1 VHRLAGCLDFITKVT
16 SKFHTTA
23 LQFLLSTFESYSM
36 QFLSLIRPTTLV
48 LTSLSVA
55 ALVACGGGNSALP
68 FQTLDGAQP
77 LVIGHRG
84 SAGVLPDHTLE
95 GYTRAIQNGAD
106 FIEPDLVATKDGEL
120 IARHEPNITGT
131 TDVAS
136 RPEFASRKTTR
147 MVDGVAETGWFATDF
162 TLAEIKTLRAIQPL
176 SDRDQSHNGKYQI
189 PTLREVLN
197 VARTEGTKVGRV
209 IGVYPETKHPTYH
222 VDANLK
228 LEDRLLAILTEYG
241 YTKKD
246 SPVIVQ
252 SFEVSNLQYLRPKTQ
267 VRLVQLVDG
276 DDYDFKTGKV
286 TFAAPFDRPYDWT
299 KAGKTALF
307 DSMLTPAGLAEIKK
321 YADGVGPWKP
331 YIVPVKGAFD
341 AAGKMLDVNGDGAVN
356 YLDTTSQAA
365 TSLIADA
372 HKVGLTVHTW
382 TFRNEPKRLAFD
394 YKGDPKNEYLQFY
407 RLGID
412 GVFSDFTD
420 TAVAARTVYLKEL
433 GR

>member
-1 VHRLAGCLDFITKVT
+1 
-16 SKFHTTA
+16 
-23 LQFLLSTFESYSM
+23 
-36 QFLSLIRPTTLV
+36 V
-48 LTSLSVA
+48 L
-55 ALVACGGGNSALP
+55 P
-68 FQTLDGAQP
+68 YQTLDGAQP

-131 TDVAS
+131 TDVAT

-176 SDRDQSHNGKYQI
+176 SDRDQSHNGKYLI

-197 VARTEGTKVGRV
+197 VAKTEGAKVGRV

-331 YIVPVKGAFD
+331 YIVPVKGTFD

-356 YLDTTSQAA
+356 YMDTTSQAA
-365 TSLIADA
+365 TTLIADA
-372 HKVGLTVHTW
+372 HKAGLAVHTW

-394 YKGDPKNEYLQFY
+394 YKVDPKNEYLQFY

-420 TAVAARTVYLKEL
+420 TAVAARAAYLKEL

>member
-1 VHRLAGCLDFITKVT
+1 MKPAAGVFSVSRGLSWALTCL
-16 SKFHTTA
+16 SA
-23 LQFLLSTFESYSM
+23 
-36 QFLSLIRPTTLV
+36 
-48 LTSLSVA
+48 A
-55 ALVACGGGNSALP
+55 ALVACGGNDAAP
-68 FQTLDGAQP
+68 FSTLNGAQP

-84 SAGVLPDHTLE
+84 SAGYLPDHTLE
-95 GYTRAIQNGAD
+95 GYKLAIQNGAD

-120 IARHEPNITGT
+120 IARHEPNITAT

-147 MVDGVAETGWFATDF
+147 LVDGASETGWFATDF

-176 SDRDQSHNGKYQI
+176 SDRDPSFNGKYQI
-189 PTLREVLN
+189 PTLREVLD
-197 VARTEGTKVGRV
+197 VAKTEGTKLGRV
-209 IGVYPETKHPTYH
+209 VGVYPETKHPTYH

-228 LEDRLLAILTEYG
+228 LEDRLLAILNDYG

-246 SPVIVQ
+246 SPVIIQ

-299 KAGKTALF
+299 RAGKTDLF
-307 DSMLTPAGLAEIKK
+307 DSMLTPAGLGEIKK

-331 YIVPVKGAFD
+331 YIVPVKGSFD

-356 YLDTTSQAA
+356 YMDTTSQSA
-365 TSLIADA
+365 TTLIADA
-372 HKVGLTVHTW
+372 HKLGLMVHSW

-394 YKGDPKNEYLQFY
+394 YKGDPKAEYLQFY

-412 GVFSDFTD
+412 GLFSDFTD
-420 TAVAARTVYLKEL
+420 TAVAARSTYLKEL

>member
-1 VHRLAGCLDFITKVT
+1 MK
-16 SKFHTTA
+16 
-23 LQFLLSTFESYSM
+23 
-36 QFLSLIRPTTLV
+36 SLTHVFPTTRGLALAMV
-48 LTSLSVA
+48 SLSVA
-55 ALVACGGGNSALP
+55 ALVACGGGSVAP
-68 FQTLDGAQP
+68 FLTLDGNQP

-84 SAGVLPDHTLE
+84 SAGYLPDHTLE
-95 GYTRAIQNGAD
+95 GYKLAIQNGAD

-120 IARHEPNITGT
+120 IARHEPNISAT
-131 TDVAS
+131 TDVDTH
-136 RPEFASRKTTR
+136 PEFASRKTTR

-162 TLAEIKTLRAIQPL
+162 TLAEIKTLRAKQPF
-176 SDRDQSHNGKYQI
+176 SDRDQSYNGKYQI
-189 PTLREVLN
+189 PTLREVLDL
-197 VARTEGTKVGRV
+197 AKTEGAKVGRV

-228 LEDRLLAILTEYG
+228 LEDRLLAILNEYG

-246 SPVIVQ
+246 SPIILQ
-252 SFEVSNLQYLRPKTQ
+252 SFEVSNLQYLRTKTQ
-267 VRLVQLVDG
+267 LRLVQLVDG

-299 KAGKTALF
+299 KAGKTEMF

-331 YIVPVKGAFD
+331 YIVPVKGTFD
-341 AAGKMLDVNGDGAVN
+341 ATGKMLDLNGDGTVN
-356 YLDTTSQAA
+356 YADATSQAA
-365 TSLIADA
+365 TTLIADA
-372 HKVGLTVHTW
+372 HKLSLTVHTW

-420 TAVAARTVYLKEL
+420 TAIAARADYLRDM

>member
-1 VHRLAGCLDFITKVT
+1 MKSLPRVFSFSRGLPLALT
-16 SKFHTTA
+16 
-23 LQFLLSTFESYSM
+23 LLG
-36 QFLSLIRPTTLV
+36 
-48 LTSLSVA
+48 A
-55 ALVACGGGNSALP
+55 ATLVACGGSDDPAP
-68 FQTLDGAQP
+68 FLTLDGKQP

-84 SAGVLPDHTLE
+84 SAGHLPDHTLE
-95 GYTRAIQNGAD
+95 GYRLAIQNGAD

-131 TDVAS
+131 TDVAN
-136 RPEFASRKTTR
+136 RPEFANRKVTR
-147 MVDGVAETGWFATDF
+147 LVDGASETGWFATDF
-162 TLAEIKTLRAIQPL
+162 TLAEIKTLRAVQPL
-176 SDRDQSHNGKYQI
+176 SERDQSHNGKYQI
-189 PTLREVLN
+189 PTLREVLDVAKTEGAK
-197 VARTEGTKVGRV
+197 VARVV
-209 IGVYPETKHPTYH
+209 GVYPETKHPTYH

-228 LEDRLLAILTEYG
+228 LEDRLLAILNEYG

-246 SPVIVQ
+246 SPIIIQ

-299 KAGKTALF
+299 RAGKTELF
-307 DSMLTPAGLAEIKK
+307 ASMLTPAGLAEIKK

-331 YIVPVKGAFD
+331 YIVPVKGSFD

-356 YLDTTSQAA
+356 YMDTTSQPG
-365 TSLIADA
+365 TTLIADA
-372 HKVGLTVHTW
+372 HKLGLMVHTW
-382 TFRNEPKRLAFD
+382 TFRNEPRRLAFD

-412 GVFSDFTD
+412 GVFTDFTD
-420 TAVAARTVYLKEL
+420 TAVAARSLYLKEL

>member
-1 VHRLAGCLDFITKVT
+1 MADCLDFITKVT

-23 LQFLLSTFESYSM
+23 LQFLLSPIESNDM
-36 QFLSLIRPTTLV
+36 KVISLIRPTTLV
-48 LTSLSVA
+48 LTGLSVA
-55 ALVACGGGNSALP
+55 ILVACGGGNVVYP

-84 SAGVLPDHTLE
+84 SPGVLPDHTLE

-136 RPEFASRKTTR
+136 HPEFATRKTTR
-147 MVDGVAETGWFATDF
+147 MVDGFAETGWFATDF
-162 TLAEIKTLRAIQPL
+162 TLAEIKTLRATQPM
-176 SDRDQSHNGKYQI
+176 SDRDQSHNGKYLI

-197 VARTEGTKVGRV
+197 VAKSEGVKVGRV

-246 SPVIVQ
+246 SPVIIQ

-267 VRLVQLVDG
+267 ARLVQLVDG
-276 DDYDFKTGKV
+276 GDYDFKTGKV
-286 TFAAPFDRPYDWT
+286 TFAARADRLYD
-299 KAGKTALF
+299 
-307 DSMLTPAGLAEIKK
+307 
-321 YADGVGPWKP
+321 
-331 YIVPVKGAFD
+331 
-341 AAGKMLDVNGDGAVN
+341 
-356 YLDTTSQAA
+356 
-365 TSLIADA
+365 
-372 HKVGLTVHTW
+372 
-382 TFRNEPKRLAFD
+382 
-394 YKGDPKNEYLQFY
+394 
-407 RLGID
+407 
-412 GVFSDFTD
+412 
-420 TAVAARTVYLKEL
+420 
-433 GR
+433 

>member
-1 VHRLAGCLDFITKVT
+1 MKPTADVFTVSRGLTLALTCL
-16 SKFHTTA
+16 SA
-23 LQFLLSTFESYSM
+23 
-36 QFLSLIRPTTLV
+36 
-48 LTSLSVA
+48 A
-55 ALVACGGGNSALP
+55 ALVACGGNDAAP
-68 FQTLDGAQP
+68 FLTLNGEQP

-84 SAGVLPDHTLE
+84 SAGALPEHTLE
-95 GYTRAIQNGAD
+95 GYKLAIQNGAD

-120 IARHEPNITGT
+120 IARHEPNITAT
-131 TDVAS
+131 TDVAA

-147 MVDGVAETGWFATDF
+147 LVDGAPETGWFATDF
-162 TLAEIKTLRAIQPL
+162 TLAEIKTLRAIQP
-176 SDRDQSHNGKYQI
+176 SSERDQSFNGRYQV
-189 PTLREVLN
+189 PTLREVLEL
-197 VARTEGTKVGRV
+197 AKTEGTRVGRV
-209 IGVYPETKHPTYH
+209 VGVYPETKHPTYH

-228 LEDRLLAILTEYG
+228 LEDRLLAVLNDYG

-246 SPVIVQ
+246 SPVIIQ

-299 KAGKTALF
+299 RAGRTDLF

-331 YIVPVKGAFD
+331 YIVPVKGSFD

-356 YLDTTSQAA
+356 YRDTTSQPA
-365 TSLIADA
+365 TTLIADA
-372 HKVGLTVHTW
+372 HKLGLIVHTW
-382 TFRNEPKRLAFD
+382 TFRNEPRRLAFD
-394 YKGDPKNEYLQFY
+394 YKGDPQAEYLQFY

-420 TAVAARTVYLKEL
+420 TAVAARATYLKEL

>member
-1 VHRLAGCLDFITKVT
+1 
-16 SKFHTTA
+16 
-23 LQFLLSTFESYSM
+23 LLSPIESNDM
-36 QFLSLIRPTTLV
+36 NALSLIRPTAWA
-48 LTSLSVA
+48 LTCLGFA
-55 ALVACGGGNSALP
+55 TLVACGGSSGPLP
-68 FQTLDGAQP
+68 FQTLDGTQP

-84 SAGVLPDHTLE
+84 SPGVLPDHTLE
-95 GYTRAIQNGAD
+95 GYARAIQNGAD

-120 IARHEPNITGT
+120 IARHEPNITST
-131 TDVAS
+131 TDIAS
-136 RPEFASRKTTR
+136 HPEFAARKTTR
-147 MVDGVAETGWFATDF
+147 MVDGVSETGWFATDF
-162 TLAEIKTLRAIQPL
+162 TLAEIKTLRAVQPM

-197 VARTEGTKVGRV
+197 LAKTEGAKVGRA

-228 LEDRLLAILTEYG
+228 LEDRLLTILSEYG

-246 SPVIVQ
+246 SPVIIQ

-286 TFAAPFDRPYDWT
+286 IFAAPYDRPYDWT

-331 YIVPVKGAFD
+331 YIVPVKGTFD
-341 AAGKMLDVNGDGAVN
+341 AAGKMQDLNGDGAVN
-356 YLDTTSQAA
+356 YMDTTSQAA

-372 HKVGLTVHTW
+372 HKAGLSVHTW
-382 TFRNEPKRLAFD
+382 TFRNEAKRLAFD

-407 RLGID
+407 RLGLD
-412 GVFSDFTD
+412 GVFSDQTD
-420 TAVAARTVYLKEL
+420 TAIAARAAYLKEL

>member
-1 VHRLAGCLDFITKVT
+1 MKV
-16 SKFHTTA
+16 
-23 LQFLLSTFESYSM
+23 
-36 QFLSLIRPTTLV
+36 LSLIRPTTLV
-48 LTSLSVA
+48 LTGLSVA
-55 ALVACGGGNSALP
+55 ILAACGGDGVVYP
-68 FQTLDGAQP
+68 FQTLDGTQP

-120 IARHEPNITGT
+120 IARHEPNITAT

-136 RPEFASRKTTR
+136 HPEFATRKTTR
-147 MVDGVAETGWFATDF
+147 LVDGAAETGWFATDF
-162 TLAEIKTLRAIQPL
+162 TLAEIKTLRAVQPL
-176 SDRDQSHNGKYQI
+176 SDRDPSHNGKYQI

-197 VARTEGTKVGRV
+197 VAKSEGAKVGRV

-246 SPVIVQ
+246 SPVIIQ

-331 YIVPVKGAFD
+331 YIVPVKGSFD

-356 YLDTTSQAA
+356 YMDTTSQAA
-365 TSLIADA
+365 TTLIADA

-412 GVFSDFTD
+412 GLFSDFAD
-420 TAVAARTVYLKEL
+420 TAVAARAAYLKEL